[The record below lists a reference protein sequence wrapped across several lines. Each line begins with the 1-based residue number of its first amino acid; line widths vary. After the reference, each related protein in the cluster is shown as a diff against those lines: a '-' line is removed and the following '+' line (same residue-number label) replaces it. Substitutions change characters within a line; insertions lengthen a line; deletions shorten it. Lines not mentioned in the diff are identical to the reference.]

1 MKHCQAVTAP
11 QSRDTRTVLI
21 ETAARLLAEHGPDSL
36 TTRRLASEMGTST
49 MGVYT
54 HFGSM
59 RELRRAIREE
69 GFTRLGRQWAAV
81 AETRDPV
88 ADLSVSGGTYVLF
101 ALGNPHL
108 YRAMFFEGPLDETD
122 TIAASIAGPRLEL
135 IQRCMDS
142 GRFDKADPSSILWQ
156 LWAATH
162 GVVAGVLARVLELD
176 VAQQHL
182 NTLGVNLYV
191 GFGDNRAAARRSLS
205 RARQRVGGPNAFDG
219 LTAAA

>member
-1 MKHCQAVTAP
+1 MKDCQAVAATH
-11 QSRDTRTVLI
+11 SRDTRTVLI
-21 ETAARLLAEHGPDSL
+21 ETAARLVAEHGPDSL

-69 GFTRLGRQWAAV
+69 GFSRLGRQWASIE
-81 AETRDPV
+81 ETRDAV
-88 ADLSVSGGTYVLF
+88 ADLSVSGGSYVLF

-135 IQRCMDS
+135 IQRCIDS
-142 GRFDKADPSSILWQ
+142 GRFDKADPAAILWQ

-176 VAQQHL
+176 AAQQHL
-182 NTLGVNLYV
+182 DALGVNLYI
-191 GFGDNRAAARRSLS
+191 GFGDDRAAARRSLN
-205 RARQRVGGPNAFDG
+205 RARERLGA
-219 LTAAA
+219 